1 MSQAF
6 IISIG
11 DELNSGEILNTNA
24 VYIADQLINRGIYVT
39 SILTLPDEHDTA
51 VRYIRRIIN
60 EDGVYIFTGGLGG
73 TRDDITRGIIS
84 EVFDR
89 ELRIDRE
96 KAAKLKKWYTRKKRD
111 FVEKDIMQASYPDGG
126 RLLDNETGLAYGF
139 FLKAGGKYIFSL
151 PGVPKEM
158 ESMFN
163 NEVIPILAAE
173 NRFSDNYRHVTML
186 FSGIGEYTLD
196 RRIDPIISRY
206 KDIKYGTRAGY
217 GLIKVRV
224 ESIDIDIA
232 PCVFEIEKSLNRYYI
247 SRDEKNIE
255 QVVGEW
261 LKKKH
266 LSLSVAESCTAGL
279 LSKVITDVPGS
290 SGYFL
295 GGVVSYSNEIKKRVL
310 GVKEDTLKKYGAV
323 SSEIA
328 GEMAR
333 GVQERLGSDISLAVT
348 GIAGPG
354 GGSKEKPVGTVF
366 VCLYKSGIDPVISK
380 NTFPGGRETMRM
392 ASVNKALFMLLKYLQ
407 G

>member
-333 GVQERLGSDISLAVT
+333 SVQERLGSDISLAVT

-380 NTFPGGRETMRM
+380 NTFSGGRETVRM